1 MATRA
6 VYEFFGKNDQG
17 LLSVYIHYDGYPE
30 GAAMYFKKALDQTP
44 NYLKAENEYEHE
56 MHGNQFITNF
66 IRYNEY
72 AEITRGSEIH
82 LDLEYVYKISIFSKQ
97 ITTLQLNWD
106 RVDASDKC
114 LYELDNQAE
123 FLDEIETCSIAQFL
137 ERHNE
142 VIEFYNK
149 KNKNQVCTDG
159 AIQKN

>member
-6 VYEFFGKNDQG
+6 VYEFFGKNDQR

-72 AEITRGSEIH
+72 A
-82 LDLEYVYKISIFSKQ
+82 
-97 ITTLQLNWD
+97 
-106 RVDASDKC
+106 
-114 LYELDNQAE
+114 
-123 FLDEIETCSIAQFL
+123 
-137 ERHNE
+137 
-142 VIEFYNK
+142 
-149 KNKNQVCTDG
+149 
-159 AIQKN
+159 